1 MKDKYLNDI
10 KSLQEVNFSKICK
23 DNNINY
29 SNVYNGLASEKTIK
43 LARDEYIKELKEKI
57 KKIGR

>member
-1 MKDKYLNDI
+1 MKDKYLSDI

-23 DNNINY
+23 NNNINY

-43 LARDEYIKELKEKI
+43 LARDEYIKELKEKL
-57 KKIGR
+57 KKIGI

>member
-1 MKDKYLNDI
+1 MKDKYIQDI
-10 KSLQEVNFSKICK
+10 RKIQEITFSKICK

-29 SNVYNGLASEKTIK
+29 ANVYNGLASEKTTK
-43 LARDEYIKELKEKI
+43 LARDEYIKTLNEII

>member
-10 KSLQEVNFSKICK
+10 KSLQEVNFSKICRN
-23 DNNINY
+23 NNINY

-57 KKIGR
+57 KKIGI

>member
-1 MKDKYLNDI
+1 MKDKYLSDI
-10 KSLQEVNFSKICK
+10 KSLQEVNLSKICRN
-23 DNNINY
+23 NNINY

-57 KKIGR
+57 KKIGK